1 MRAIIHRE
9 LEKQRIREEIIT
21 YELQRRRILEAE
33 VRRELNIRLLFFFS
47 IQSDDRRFRFPNE
60 STT

>member
-9 LEKQRIREEIIT
+9 LEKERIREEIIT

-33 VRRELNIRLLFFFS
+33 VRRELNIQHEMTCLHRNLVRNHSHMNIL
-47 IQSDDRRFRFPNE
+47 
-60 STT
+60 